1 MLFNCIYDLPFKQ
14 INGELSLSENI
25 ADNGGIRL
33 AYWVNVLATLITNQ
47 FFDNEF
53 LLRKASQVILKVE
66 RTKPYNSQAYLL
78 CSIGLIL
85 KT

>member
-33 AYWVNVLATLITNQ
+33 AYWVNVLVTLITNQ

-53 LLRKASQVILKVE
+53 LLEKHRKLF
-66 RTKPYNSQAYLL
+66 
-78 CSIGLIL
+78 
-85 KT
+85 